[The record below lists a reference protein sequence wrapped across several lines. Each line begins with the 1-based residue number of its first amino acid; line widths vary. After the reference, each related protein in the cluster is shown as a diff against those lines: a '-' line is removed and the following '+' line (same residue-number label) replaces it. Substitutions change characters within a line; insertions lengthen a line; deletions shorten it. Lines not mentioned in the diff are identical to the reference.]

1 VRKDFEVVT
10 GGKRPPEAGKAPPK
24 TADPTPAFE
33 TAERVIAPDV
43 ALRTVPHM
51 NGAQI
56 MIAIAA
62 ALAILYFGKL
72 PIVVLLASALIAFMM
87 EPLVGSFERW
97 MPRVLAASLAMALV
111 VGAVYAASYYSYLQA
126 KDFAAEFPKYSGQ
139 IKQQLIRFRQQASK
153 IDETRKAII
162 PETAEDKNT
171 VRVKPVESSFPT
183 AESNLTETAIAIS
196 FVPFLVFFMLT
207 WQEHIRASLVQL
219 FPREN
224 RTTAYVALS
233 HISKM
238 LRAFIAGNFIIG
250 LLVGIASTALFWFLG
265 IPYWY
270 FVGLISGFVSL
281 VPYLGVPLAMAPPL
295 IAGIAVLHPAE
306 MLAVAIGVVSF
317 HLIALNVLYPKLL
330 GSRLQLNPLAV
341 TVSLLVWGF
350 LWGAV
355 GLVLAIPI
363 TAAMKIVFEHI
374 AGLQP
379 LSHLLG
385 EGETSG

>member
-1 VRKDFEVVT
+1 MRKDFQVVD
-10 GGKRPPEAGKAPPK
+10 GGKQQPPGN
-24 TADPTPAFE
+24 PTPAIE
-33 TAERVIAPDV
+33 TADQSIAPDV
-43 ALRTVPHM
+43 AVQTFPHI
-51 NGAQI
+51 NGAQVVL
-56 MIAIAA
+56 AISA

-72 PIVVLLASALIAFMM
+72 PIAVLLFSALIAFMM
-87 EPLVGSFERW
+87 EPIVGAFERW
-97 MPRVLAASLAMALV
+97 MPRVAAASLALVLVIGAL
-111 VGAVYAASYYSYLQA
+111 YAASYYSYLQA

-139 IKQQLIRFRQQASK
+139 IKQQVIRFRQQANK

-162 PETAEDKNT
+162 PESAEEKNT

-183 AESNLTETAIAIS
+183 SEGNLTETVIAIS

-207 WQEHIRASLVQL
+207 WEEHIRASLVHL
-219 FPREN
+219 FRREN
-224 RTTAYVALS
+224 RTTAYVTLS

-250 LLVGIASTALFWFLG
+250 LLTGIASAALFWYLN

-281 VPYLGVPLAMAPPL
+281 VPYLGVPLAIAPPI
-295 IAGIAVLHPAE
+295 IAGITVLKPSG
-306 MLAVAIGVVSF
+306 MIAVAVAVVAF

-374 AGLQP
+374 DALQP

-385 EGETSG
+385 EGEHGA

>member
-1 VRKDFEVVT
+1 MRKDFQVVD
-10 GGKRPPEAGKAPPK
+10 GGKQQPPG
-24 TADPTPAFE
+24 DPTPAIE
-33 TAERVIAPDV
+33 TAERAIASDV
-43 ALRTVPHM
+43 AVETFPHI

-56 MIAIAA
+56 VLAIAA

-72 PIVVLLASALIAFMM
+72 PIAVLLFAALIAFMI
-87 EPLVGSFERW
+87 EPVVEAFERW
-97 MPRVLAASLAMALV
+97 MPRVAAASLAMALV
-111 VGAVYAASYYSYLQA
+111 VGAIYAASYYSYVQA
-126 KDFAAEFPKYSGQ
+126 KEFAAEFPKYSGQ
-139 IKQQLIRFRQQASK
+139 IKQQVIRFRQQANK

-162 PETAEDKNT
+162 PESAEDKNT

-183 AESNLTETAIAIS
+183 AESNLTKTVIAIS

-207 WQEHIRASLVQL
+207 WEEHIRASLVQL
-219 FPREN
+219 FRREN
-224 RTTAYVALS
+224 RTTAYVTLS

-238 LRAFIAGNFIIG
+238 LRAFIAGNFFIG
-250 LLVGIASTALFWFLG
+250 LLTGIASAALFWYLN

-281 VPYLGVPLAMAPPL
+281 VPYLGVPLAIAPPI
-295 IAGIAVLHPAE
+295 IAGIAVLKPSG
-306 MLAVAIGVVSF
+306 MIAVVVAVVSF

-363 TAAMKIVFEHI
+363 TAAMKIIFEHI
-374 AGLQP
+374 DSLQP

>member
-1 VRKDFEVVT
+1 MP
-10 GGKRPPEAGKAPPK
+10 GGKRPPQD
-24 TADPTPAFE
+24 DPTP
-33 TAERVIAPDV
+33 VIENTDRRSSPGA
-43 ALRTVPHM
+43 ARNAARQI
-51 NGAQI
+51 NGALI
-56 MIAIAA
+56 VVAIAA

-72 PIVVLLASALIAFMM
+72 PIVVLLCSALIAFML
-87 EPLVGSFERW
+87 EPLVGAFERW

-111 VGAVYAASYYSYLQA
+111 VSGVYVASYYSYL
-126 KDFAAEFPKYSGQ
+126 KGKEFAAEFPRYSGE
-139 IKQQLIRFRQQASK
+139 IKRELIRFRQQASK

-162 PETAEDKNT
+162 PGSEDDKNT
-171 VRVKPVESSFPT
+171 VRVKPVESAFP
-183 AESNLTETAIAIS
+183 AAGRNLTEAVVAVS

-207 WQEHIRASLVQL
+207 WQEHIRAAMVQL
-219 FPREN
+219 FRHEN

-238 LRAFIAGNFIIG
+238 LRTFITGNFIIG
-250 LLVGIASTALFWFLG
+250 LMTGIASATLFWFLG

-281 VPYLGVPLAMAPPL
+281 IPYLGVPLAIAPPL
-295 IAGIAVLHPAE
+295 IAGISVLRPSE
-306 MLAVAIGVVSF
+306 MIAVAIGIVCF

-363 TAAMKIVFEHI
+363 TAAMKIVCEHI
-374 AGLQP
+374 ASLQP
-379 LSHLLG
+379 LSYLLG
-385 EGETSG
+385 EGGNSG